1 MGVKIR
7 NKFVPLGTIY
17 TTYQDMPQSRE
28 LESTISNELT
38 AQLPALIFKG
48 RIVVVDTE
56 DQIEEACRDLSSNS
70 VIGFDT
76 ETRPSFKA
84 GTSYKVSL
92 LQLSTP
98 NTCYLFRLNKIP
110 FAKPIMKLLESCDV
124 IKLGADVAGDIR
136 SLNQLRFFKERGF
149 YDLQSVIWEWGVN
162 EKSLR
167 KMSALTLGCRI
178 SKAQRLSNWEA
189 AVLTPQQQQYAAT
202 DAWACIEIYN
212 MLQSTPKLSDERI
225 AEIRKEQAIQAA
237 EAAARREAKKLQKKA
252 SWTNHKAEVKESTDV
267 GSQDT
272 IKIVR
277 RRRWKSR
284 KPSQATNK

>member
-1 MGVKIR
+1 
-7 NKFVPLGTIY
+7 
-17 TTYQDMPQSRE
+17 MPQSRE

-38 AQLPALIFKG
+38 AQLPALTFKG
-48 RIVVVDTE
+48 QIVVVDSEEQVEKACE
-56 DQIEEACRDLSSNS
+56 DLASYPF
-70 VIGFDT
+70 IGFDT

-98 NTCYLFRLNKIP
+98 DTCYLFRLNKIP
-110 FAKPIMKLLESCDV
+110 FAKPIMKLLESSEV

-136 SLNQLRFFKERGF
+136 SLNQLRFFKDRGF
-149 YDLQSVIWEWGVN
+149 YDLQSVVWEWGVN

-167 KMSALTLGCRI
+167 KMSALTLGYRI

-189 AVLTPQQQQYAAT
+189 VTLTPQQQLYAAT

-212 MLQSTPKLSDERI
+212 KLQTTPKLSDEQI

-237 EAAARREAKKLQKKA
+237 EAVARREAKKAQKKSA
-252 SWTNHKAEVKESTDV
+252 WLDQKRSTKESGDGV
-267 GSQDT
+267 SDP
-272 IKIVR
+272 IKVIK
-277 RRRWKSR
+277 RRRWKNR
-284 KPSQATNK
+284 KPSQTTNKETK